1 MIRSDK
7 EETDDFGD
15 DSSCGSEEE
24 DSKEKDSDR
33 GQRGPCQQ
41 GTTSITS
48 SSELQ
53 GHEASSRQEVHNLYK
68 HIAKDFEVEKYYKD
82 NKAPLKKQ
90 RTKDFLERSF
100 EGKTR

>member
-33 GQRGPCQQ
+33 GQRGPC
-41 GTTSITS
+41 
-48 SSELQ
+48 
-53 GHEASSRQEVHNLYK
+53 
-68 HIAKDFEVEKYYKD
+68 
-82 NKAPLKKQ
+82 
-90 RTKDFLERSF
+90 
-100 EGKTR
+100 